1 MTIAFSTLA
10 VVSAI
15 VFRRGVMEDQARV
28 NRTWLLDLLDEA
40 FDRKS
45 WHGANLR
52 GSIRALTPAVAAWRP
67 AEGRH
72 NIWELVVHAAYWKYA
87 VRRRLTGEKRG
98 SFPLEGS
105 NWWRRPQ
112 QCLAPELKR
121 DVALLVEEHARLRAA
136 VDRLP
141 AATLGK
147 PVAGNGLTHI
157 ALIRGIAAHD
167 LYHAGQIQLIKR
179 LALQNATPSL

>member
-1 MTIAFSTLA
+1 
-10 VVSAI
+10 
-15 VFRRGVMEDQARV
+15 MEDQARV

-72 NIWELVVHAAYWKYA
+72 NIWELVVHAAYWKE
-87 VRRRLTGEKRG
+87 RPHPHRLDSGH
-98 SFPLEGS
+98 
-105 NWWRRPQ
+105 
-112 QCLAPELKR
+112 C
-121 DVALLVEEHARLRAA
+121 
-136 VDRLP
+136 
-141 AATLGK
+141 
-147 PVAGNGLTHI
+147 
-157 ALIRGIAAHD
+157 AHD